1 MDIRIDS
8 LIPFDSL
15 KTNIDHVF
23 SVVDKN
29 GKVVLLKD
37 NKPVYIV
44 LKYDENNLT
53 DVGISMSEMP
63 NYTLH
68 EAMRIVLSEAE
79 NKTMHAA
86 ELADEIY
93 KRRLYLKKDGSKAEY
108 TQIRARC
115 GHYPDMFEAL
125 PGNFI
130 KLKEDI
136 KNERLI

>member
-115 GHYPDMFEAL
+115 GQYPDMFEAL
-125 PGNFI
+125 PGNI
-130 KLKEDI
+130 IRLKQS
-136 KNERLI
+136 

>member
-15 KTNIDHVF
+15 KTNLDHVF

-86 ELADEIY
+86 ELAYEIY

-125 PGNFI
+125 PGNYI
-130 KLKEDI
+130 KLKED
-136 KNERLI
+136 

>member
-1 MDIRIDS
+1 MRCS
-8 LIPFDSL
+8 AYL
-15 KTNIDHVF
+15 
-23 SVVDKN
+23 N

-53 DVGISMSEMP
+53 DTGIDMNEMS

-86 ELADEIY
+86 ELADEYI
-93 KRRLYLKKDGSKAEY
+93 GVGC
-108 TQIRARC
+108 I
-115 GHYPDMFEAL
+115 
-125 PGNFI
+125 
-130 KLKEDI
+130 
-136 KNERLI
+136 

>member
-93 KRRLYLKKDGSKAEY
+93 RRRLYLKKDGSKAEY

-115 GHYPDMFEAL
+115 GHYLDMFEAL
-125 PGNFI
+125 PGNRI
-130 KLKEDI
+130 KLKNSGNV
-136 KNERLI
+136 KCQ